1 MKITQILNENLV
13 IAREEQAGEAAYWLT
28 RANDRQSEM
37 LFAIVENAFG
47 IIERRFGIGS
57 ANVSVLTYRRFAEH
71 MRTSVRRAIQEEGVR
86 ASATDGTLGSLLRQH
101 MPDCYA
107 CACEI
112 RSELER
118 RSGNAVPEDELLD
131 LMLHVHKVVSNAAPT
146 RKQA

>member
-1 MKITQILNENLV
+1 MKITQIINDDVV
-13 IAREEQAGEAAYWLT
+13 IAREDLAGEAAYWLRRT
-28 RANDRQSEM
+28 NDRQNEM

-71 MRTSVRRAIQEEGVR
+71 MRTSVRRATEEGIR
-86 ASATDGTLGSLLRQH
+86 ASATDGTLGNLLRQH

-112 RSELER
+112 RADLER

-131 LMLHVHKVVSNAAPT
+131 LMLHVHKVVSNAAPA

>member
-1 MKITQILNENLV
+1 MKITQIINENLV
-13 IAREEQAGEAAYWLT
+13 IAREEQAGEAAYWLSRT
-28 RANDRQSEM
+28 NDRESEM

-71 MRTSVRRAIQEEGVR
+71 MRTSVRRAIQEGVR

-112 RSELER
+112 RADLEQ
-118 RSGNAVPEDELLD
+118 RSGNAVPEDEMLD
-131 LMLHVHKVVSNAAPT
+131 LMLHVHKVVSNAVPV